1 MRVLF
6 VWFFLG
12 VGERIVRIARAL
24 QVSEFILDE
33 VIQLMSTVE
42 RPVSLFWLSIPS
54 QKIVTVQKE

>member
-1 MRVLF
+1 M
-6 VWFFLG
+6 FFLFGFFGG
-12 VGERIVRIARAL
+12 VGERIIRIACAL

>member
-1 MRVLF
+1 M
-6 VWFFLG
+6 
-12 VGERIVRIARAL
+12 GERIVRIARAL